1 MANLATHYLLDI
13 EEQCYTL
20 VNCEAAVF
28 KLEA

>member
-13 EEQCYTL
+13 EEQGYAL